1 MRSPFSRLLK
11 PAALALSLLS
21 LMACGATTTVV
32 IGGGTST
39 ASVAAATATHA
50 PPTATP
56 TLAPGICKAA
66 GFPTTT
72 DGGPEGL
79 TYPPLSYYYDLTPG
93 AGNHPYAICS
103 SGNPASILAFMK
115 QSVVAGGWTLTAS
128 TSTTLTAQR
137 PTTPPSGSCY
147 TVNMT
152 VGANASYP
160 GEWSANFHPPI
171 VSCV

>member
-1 MRSPFSRLLK
+1 
-11 PAALALSLLS
+11 
-21 LMACGATTTVV
+21 
-32 IGGGTST
+32 
-39 ASVAAATATHA
+39 
-50 PPTATP
+50 
-56 TLAPGICKAA
+56 
-66 GFPTTT
+66 
-72 DGGPEGL
+72 
-79 TYPPLSYYYDLTPG
+79 
-93 AGNHPYAICS
+93 
-103 SGNPASILAFMK
+103 MK